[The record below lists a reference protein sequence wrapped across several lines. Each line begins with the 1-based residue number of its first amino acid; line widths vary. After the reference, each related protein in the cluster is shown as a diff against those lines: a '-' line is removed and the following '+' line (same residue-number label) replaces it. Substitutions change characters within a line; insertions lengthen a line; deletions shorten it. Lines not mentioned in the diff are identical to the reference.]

1 MASLSRLNF
10 LLYELT
16 SIGSWIWF
24 FHESIASLLL
34 PWEAIKFVTPY
45 FGLPFFDTLNS
56 DYCQGLVRADGAI
69 HSGILSRQVSI
80 WPQHLIFLFKSLFEP
95 LLLML
100 SKSDDSRNSESH
112 SSGSSLEDVP
122 GGWSDQQR
130 STDSY
135 HWWAF
140 FFFFF
145 FCTMKRYLAIIMVL
159 LMLIGVTDNVYTDR
173 SPPKIVSEDP
183 AHSGDNHV
191 WIN

>member
-1 MASLSRLNF
+1 
-10 LLYELT
+10 
-16 SIGSWIWF
+16 
-24 FHESIASLLL
+24 
-34 PWEAIKFVTPY
+34 
-45 FGLPFFDTLNS
+45 
-56 DYCQGLVRADGAI
+56 
-69 HSGILSRQVSI
+69 
-80 WPQHLIFLFKSLFEP
+80 
-95 LLLML
+95 ML

>member
-1 MASLSRLNF
+1 
-10 LLYELT
+10 
-16 SIGSWIWF
+16 
-24 FHESIASLLL
+24 
-34 PWEAIKFVTPY
+34 
-45 FGLPFFDTLNS
+45 
-56 DYCQGLVRADGAI
+56 
-69 HSGILSRQVSI
+69 
-80 WPQHLIFLFKSLFEP
+80 
-95 LLLML
+95 ML

-135 HWWAF
+135 HWWA